1 MQAETIDTSVDHG
14 APEPTGVG
22 AVGGAESFTI
32 LIDGDCPL
40 CRHEARLLS
49 KLDRGRGRL
58 RLVDIALPEFDA
70 SVYGRTQDDVMGSIH
85 GVTAEGRVV
94 EGVEVFRRA
103 YRAVGWGWLLSW
115 TGWPLVRP
123 IVDGVYRVFAR
134 IRLRLPGRRCE
145 SGSCRVP
152 GG

>member
-1 MQAETIDTSVDHG
+1 MQAETIDTTADRGTS
-14 APEPTGVG
+14 EPTGVG
-22 AVGGAESFTI
+22 AERFTI

-58 RLVDIALPEFDA
+58 RLVDIASPGFDA
-70 SVYGRTQDDVMGSIH
+70 SVYGRTQDEVMVSIH
-85 GVTAEGRVV
+85 GVTAEGEVV
-94 EGVEVFRRA
+94 DGVEVFRRA
-103 YRAVGWGWLLSW
+103 YRAVGWGWLLAW

-123 IVDGVYRVFAR
+123 VVDAAYRVFAR

-152 GG
+152 GSG